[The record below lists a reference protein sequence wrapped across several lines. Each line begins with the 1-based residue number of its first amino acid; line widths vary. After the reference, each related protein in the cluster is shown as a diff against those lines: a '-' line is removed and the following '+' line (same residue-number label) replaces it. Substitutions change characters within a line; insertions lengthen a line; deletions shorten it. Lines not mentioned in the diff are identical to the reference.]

1 MCGQALGFAY
11 PTTREAMAPPST
23 ASSGAR
29 PRHPALL
36 RNPWFA
42 ALDAALQQLMLSRMV
57 LRRFAARRLVYAAGS
72 AASGCYFVLSGEVR
86 LEHLTRSGKFAFY
99 QATRAGG
106 MFGLLSSIDGSPR
119 FSDARTW
126 AETTLLQLPHA
137 DVMDLYQNDPA
148 AREAFVQL
156 LCRQLHDSL
165 AILVEEH
172 SLPPRQQIANI
183 LVALLG
189 RPTPAAD
196 DVADRTHA
204 PDAGKL
210 THEAI
215 AAMAG
220 VSRPTVAK
228 VLHEFRDRGLVSMH
242 YGRVQLHDARGL
254 KTIAEGGEPRRR
266 G

>member
-1 MCGQALGFAY
+1 M
-11 PTTREAMAPPST
+11 RPP
-23 ASSGAR
+23 
-29 PRHPALL
+29 HPVLQ

-42 ALDAALQQLMLSRMV
+42 TLDPALQQQILSRMV
-57 LRRFAARRLVYAAGS
+57 LRRFAARRLIYAAGS
-72 AASGCYFVLSGEVR
+72 AASGCWFVLSGEVR

-99 QATRAGG
+99 QSTRAGG
-106 MFGLLSSIDGSPR
+106 VFGLLSSMDGSPR

-137 DVMDLYQNDPA
+137 AVLDLYQHSHA

-183 LVALLG
+183 LVAQLG
-189 RPTPAAD
+189 RPATEEATDRSGPA
-196 DVADRTHA
+196 
-204 PDAGKL
+204 DAGKL

-228 VLHEFRDRGLVSMH
+228 VLHEFRELGLVTTQ
-242 YGRVQLHDARGL
+242 YGRVRLDDARGL
-254 KTIAEGGEPRRR
+254 KTIAEGGELRRR

>member
-1 MCGQALGFAY
+1 MVS
-11 PTTREAMAPPST
+11 PHPEAPP
-23 ASSGAR
+23 R
-29 PRHPALL
+29 LRHPVLQ

-42 ALDAALQQLMLSRMV
+42 ALDATLQQQILSRML
-57 LRRFAARRLVYAAGS
+57 LRRYAARRLVYAAGS

-99 QATRAGG
+99 QSTRAGG
-106 MFGLLSSIDGSPR
+106 VFGLLSSMDGSPR

-126 AETTLLQLPHA
+126 AESTLLHLPHA
-137 DVMDLYQNDPA
+137 DVLDLYQHNPA

-189 RPTPAAD
+189 RPAAEEAGERGGA
-196 DVADRTHA
+196 V
-204 PDAGKL
+204 DAGKL

-228 VLHEFRDRGLVSMH
+228 VLHEFRDLGLVSMQ
-242 YGRVQLHDARGL
+242 YGRVSLDDARGL
-254 KTIAEGGEPRRR
+254 KTVATGGELRRR